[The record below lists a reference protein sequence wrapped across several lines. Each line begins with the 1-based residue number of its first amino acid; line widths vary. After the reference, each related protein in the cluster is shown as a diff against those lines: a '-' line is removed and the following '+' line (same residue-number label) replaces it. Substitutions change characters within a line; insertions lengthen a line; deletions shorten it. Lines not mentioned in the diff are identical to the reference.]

1 MNFEPNEDQA
11 AFLAAV
17 ERITAHHGAS
27 WAPSNERHQFS
38 TQLEHDLEESGFF
51 ACAHEASLGLV
62 AAAAMVIELSKLS
75 VCAEIAASSLIG
87 PLVCRELPRPLTVI
101 WGDAKRPARFLP
113 VARTVLRVDG
123 NRVFAAALQAGDVT
137 ALESA
142 FAYPMGVLKS
152 ADALQWTVIDNE
164 HAHRIQDLWRVGIA
178 AEITGCLQAGLDAVV
193 AHVTERRQFG
203 RPLGAFQGIQHRLA
217 AAASK
222 IQAARWLAL
231 KAAHTG
237 SSVDATTAAGFAQS
251 ISTTISYDLHQ
262 FMGAMGL
269 TLEHPLHRWTYRVK
283 LLRSELGGAERQ
295 FVEVADLLWGTTS
308 AVPLTEV

>member
-17 ERITAHHGAS
+17 ERITAHHGTS
-27 WAPSNERHQFS
+27 WTPSSERHQFS

-51 ACAHEASLGLV
+51 ACAQEESLGLV

-75 VCAEIAASSLIG
+75 VCAEITASSLLG
-87 PLVCRELPRPLTVI
+87 PLVCPELPRPLAVV
-101 WGDAKRPARFLP
+101 WGDANRPARFLP

-123 NRVFAAALQAGDVT
+123 KGVFAAALHAGDVT
-137 ALESA
+137 TLDSA
-142 FAYPMGVLKS
+142 FAYPMGTLKN
-152 ADALQWTVIDNE
+152 ADALHWTAIDNGYTR
-164 HAHRIQDLWRVGIA
+164 RIHDLWRVGVA

-203 RPLGAFQGIQHRLA
+203 RPLGAFQGVQHRLA
-217 AAASK
+217 AAASD
-222 IQAARWLAL
+222 IQAARWLTL

-237 SSVDATTAAGFAQS
+237 SGVDAATAAGFTQG
-251 ISTTISYDLHQ
+251 ISTKIPYDLHQ

-295 FVEVADLLWGTTS
+295 FQAVADLLWGTTV
-308 AVPLTEV
+308 A